1 MDGLDVM
8 TTTLP
13 AITERE
19 FLRQVAELARLYR
32 WRVYHPWLSIR
43 SDRGWPDVAMVRP
56 PRLVL
61 AELKTAR
68 GKVSP
73 HQAEWLDLLGACPGV
88 EVFLWRP
95 DDIQRIAEIL
105 R

>member
-1 MDGLDVM
+1 MVPIA
-8 TTTLP
+8 TLP
-13 AITERE
+13 AATERE

-43 SDRGWPDVAMVRP
+43 SERGWPDVALCRP
-56 PRLVL
+56 PRLIL

-68 GKVSP
+68 GKPTPS
-73 HQAEWLDLLGACPGV
+73 QAEWLAMLGQCPGV

-95 DDIQRIAEIL
+95 DDFDTIAAIL